1 MGGRRGHRGGQRVQ
15 EMDGDRAERR
25 EEKGRLRIK
34 RRDRWEEPRRKWKR
48 CPWRG
53 GRIFKSC

>member
-1 MGGRRGHRGGQRVQ
+1 MGGRKGHRAQ

-48 CPWRG
+48 CSWRG